1 MRKESKEMAVT
12 AATMKKEKR
21 NEPAATTFVNYLESW
36 YQNKC
41 LSNSTSS
48 STAAYYYWMIFN
60 VIEPSLPDKER
71 AVDDIDAEYLNA
83 LLACINQKNE
93 NTAASAYRFLRVFI
107 KDRFEPDT
115 GDYELFFQ
123 IKKYSVLEKDPVLY
137 TPEQLTCLLSAA
149 KKDNTSHYLEYA
161 LALYCGLKP
170 GEILGLKYDSF
181 DLEAGTVTICG
192 LHARNYV
199 SADRNGGD
207 NSQSLKYSGRKLRSD
222 SNYRTVPVPEF
233 LFDEIRERRYLNEGI
248 LLIYPGRAE

>member
-1 MRKESKEMAVT
+1 MRKESKGNGCYSRNN
-12 AATMKKEKR
+12 EKMR
-21 NEPAATTFVNYLESW
+21 KGTNLLQLLLLITWRAGTRT
-36 YQNKC
+36 KC

-123 IKKYSVLEKDPVLY
+123 IKNILFWKKILSFIHRNSLPAYYQLQRKT
-137 TPEQLTCLLSAA
+137 TPPTIW
-149 KKDNTSHYLEYA
+149 NMPWRFT
-161 LALYCGLKP
+161 
-170 GEILGLKYDSF
+170 
-181 DLEAGTVTICG
+181 AG
-192 LHARNYV
+192 
-199 SADRNGGD
+199 
-207 NSQSLKYSGRKLRSD
+207 
-222 SNYRTVPVPEF
+222 
-233 LFDEIRERRYLNEGI
+233 
-248 LLIYPGRAE
+248 

>member
-123 IKKYSVLEKDPVLY
+123 IKKYSVLEKDTVLY

-170 GEILGLKYDSF
+170 GEIL
-181 DLEAGTVTICG
+181 
-192 LHARNYV
+192 
-199 SADRNGGD
+199 
-207 NSQSLKYSGRKLRSD
+207 
-222 SNYRTVPVPEF
+222 
-233 LFDEIRERRYLNEGI
+233 
-248 LLIYPGRAE
+248 

>member
-1 MRKESKEMAVT
+1 M
-12 AATMKKEKR
+12 
-21 NEPAATTFVNYLESW
+21 
-36 YQNKC
+36 
-41 LSNSTSS
+41 
-48 STAAYYYWMIFN
+48 
-60 VIEPSLPDKER
+60 
-71 AVDDIDAEYLNA
+71 
-83 LLACINQKNE
+83 
-93 NTAASAYRFLRVFI
+93 
-107 KDRFEPDT
+107 
-115 GDYELFFQ
+115 
-123 IKKYSVLEKDPVLY
+123 LEKDPVLY
-137 TPEQLTCLLSAA
+137 TAEQLTCFLSAA

-248 LLIYPGRAE
+248 LLRYPGLAEEGALCLGPYGKVKTLPTLNTRLKKITQSYGLPRISLGDLRYMYLADLIKKEKQFKKIMELFGYANPYRMLNLCQQIADIQGETLTVNVPFPEIFYYKM